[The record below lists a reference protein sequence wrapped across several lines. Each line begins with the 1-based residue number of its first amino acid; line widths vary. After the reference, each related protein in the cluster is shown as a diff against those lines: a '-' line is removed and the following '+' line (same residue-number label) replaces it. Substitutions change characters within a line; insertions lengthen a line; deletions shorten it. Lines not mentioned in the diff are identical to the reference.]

1 MDIPQQKTH
10 VTTQV
15 FGVESCKRRPPLGQ
29 QPEIRCNVL
38 SPATGYGAL
47 AAEALQ
53 VIIF

>member
-15 FGVESCKRRPPLGQ
+15 FESCKRRPPHGQ
-29 QPEIRCNVL
+29 QPESRCNVL
-38 SPATGYGAL
+38 SPAIGYGAL